1 MVEATTGWL
10 ETYPVPHVT
19 AQNTILGLE
28 KQILWRHSTPERIES
43 DNGTHF
49 KNSLINTWAREH
61 GIDYI
66 QRIVVNGSESRW
78 PSVTSGAPQGSALGP
93 VLFNIFI
100 NDIDK
105 GCRCTLSKF
114 ADDTKPSGAVDT
126 PEGWDAIQR
135 NPDKLKEWAGGNA
148 MSFNRSKCKVLQLG
162 QGNPCINRRLG
173 KEQIQS
179 SPAKKDLGCMRGW
192 T

>member
-1 MVEATTGWL
+1 MSLVPLHESRGLTTCGFGL
-10 ETYPVPHVT
+10 YP
-19 AQNTILGLE
+19 GKE
-28 KQILWRHSTPERIES
+28 LWE
-43 DNGTHF
+43 GTSQYPIRD
-49 KNSLINTWAREH
+49 KR
-61 GIDYI
+61 
-66 QRIVVNGSESRW
+66 QVVNGSESRW
-78 PSVTSGAPQGSALGP
+78 PLMTSGAPQGSALGP

-105 GCRCTLSKF
+105 GCKCTLSKF

-148 MSFNRSKCKVLQLG
+148 MSFNRTKCKVLQLG